1 VRVIATVS
9 KKGTVL
15 HSKNG
20 KPYKNYPHIEK
31 ALTSG
36 LPHGRYEGEVTAG
49 HFQDLMRTVHR
60 KKDGVDMGRK
70 AVFNVFDIILLDT
83 PLRKRLKVLKR
94 IEYSK
99 PIVRNKGRVIKTKEE
114 LDRYFKKQVK
124 NGEEGIMIKALDG
137 LYEFKKT
144 GAWMKMKPVKEVD
157 LRVVGTKEGK
167 KGNVGKLGAL
177 VCELPNGKKVNV
189 GGGYE
194 DHERD
199 TFWKKRKQ
207 LVGKIIEI
215 KYQDVT
221 KGGSLQFPVFVRF
234 RPDKTKPN
242 TSL

>member
-1 VRVIATVS
+1 
-9 KKGTVL
+9 
-15 HSKNG
+15 
-20 KPYKNYPHIEK
+20 
-31 ALTSG
+31 
-36 LPHGRYEGEVTAG
+36 
-49 HFQDLMRTVHR
+49 
-60 KKDGVDMGRK
+60 
-70 AVFNVFDIILLDT
+70 
-83 PLRKRLKVLKR
+83 
-94 IEYSK
+94 
-99 PIVRNKGRVIKTKEE
+99 
-114 LDRYFKKQVK
+114 
-124 NGEEGIMIKALDG
+124 
-137 LYEFKKT
+137 
-144 GAWMKMKPVKEVD
+144 
-157 LRVVGTKEGK
+157 
-167 KGNVGKLGAL
+167 